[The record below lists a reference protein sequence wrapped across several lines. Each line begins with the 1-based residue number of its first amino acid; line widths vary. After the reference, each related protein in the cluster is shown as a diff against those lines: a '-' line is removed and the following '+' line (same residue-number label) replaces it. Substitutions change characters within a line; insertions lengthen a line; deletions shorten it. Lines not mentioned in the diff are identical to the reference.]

1 MNKIEEHPIQYLR
14 TELMDFAERMRWVGT
29 DVDKVQRAID
39 LSCEN
44 IIEHFDLEESSEETA
59 LKEGFYAGQ
68 ANAGVSLENCHENYK
83 AWADDQQF

>member
-1 MNKIEEHPIQYLR
+1 MSTEHPIQFLR

-29 DVDKVQRAID
+29 DVEKVQRTID

-44 IIEHFDLEESSEETA
+44 IIEHFDLESLSDEAT

-68 ANAGVSLENCHENYK
+68 ANAGVSLEQCHKNWKGLDTNHE
-83 AWADDQQF
+83 